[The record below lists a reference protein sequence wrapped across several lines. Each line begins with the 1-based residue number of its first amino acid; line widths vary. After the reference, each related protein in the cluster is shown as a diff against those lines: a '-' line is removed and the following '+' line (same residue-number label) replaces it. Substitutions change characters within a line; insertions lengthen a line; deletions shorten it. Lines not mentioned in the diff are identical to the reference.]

1 MEKIDLDACLDI
13 FLFTFNSYFNMK
25 KLGFLFLL
33 LSLPSFASIINWEQK
48 FDVNKNGEIEGS
60 IIINTN
66 TSNEIQLFFSQQFDK
81 IEVLD
86 GTLFQIPYSYT
97 NNTLTFTPPLD
108 KVEIRFKSNFFT
120 SKEKNH
126 WKLNIT
132 MKSSEAIEKFSAHA
146 KLPPSQVIATNGR
159 VSANNGIELMWSQ
172 EKLPADK
179 LFNLRAEYQQNESI
193 FLSFSWFWIGAAI
206 ILIIAIWFLY
216 NRKNVKNKTAVDM
229 SVTTLQKPQGWHLLE
244 QEEQQILEEILRT
257 GGKCTQR
264 HLQTY
269 TNLPKATLS
278 RRIQKLERK
287 ELIMR
292 IQKGNTNVIALK

>member
-1 MEKIDLDACLDI
+1 
-13 FLFTFNSYFNMK
+13 MK
-25 KLGFLFLL
+25 KLSFLFLL
-33 LSLPSFASIINWEQK
+33 LSLASFASIINWEQK

-86 GTLFQIPYSYT
+86 GTLFPIHYSYT

-120 SKEKNH
+120 SKEKDH
-126 WKLNIT
+126 WRLNIT
-132 MKSSEAIEKFSAHA
+132 MKSSETIEKFSAHA

-159 VSANNGIELMWSQ
+159 VSANNGIDLIWSQ
-172 EKLPADK
+172 EKLPANK
-179 LFNLRAEYQQNESI
+179 LFNLRAEYEQNEDK
-193 FLSFSWFWIGAAI
+193 FSDPYLFFGSVAI
-206 ILIIAIWFLY
+206 IFIISIWFFY
-216 NRKNVKNKTAVDM
+216 NRKNVKNKTVVSM
-229 SVTTLQKPQGWHLLE
+229 SVTTLQKPQSWYLLE
-244 QEEQQILEEILRT
+244 QEEQQILEEILRM